1 MLQKAWLC
9 DIGKKHAGKPGMS
22 GVWTNPLAGALRDAV
37 PRRYGRRHVNTE
49 ALREAVPRRYRGG
62 TTSYWKKWYFTRGG
76 AATPFGLLKL

>member
-1 MLQKAWLC
+1 MC

-49 ALREAVPRRYRGG
+49 ALREAVSRRYRRRHVNTEAPLANGVM
-62 TTSYWKKWYFTRGG
+62 
-76 AATPFGLLKL
+76 LLRFCPQINKR

>member
-1 MLQKAWLC
+1 MVDRHENIEAFREAVPRRYRRR
-9 DIGKKHAGKPGMS
+9 H
-22 GVWTNPLAGALRDAV
+22 VNTEALREAV

-76 AATPFGLLKL
+76 TATPFGLLKL